1 MKTIAVDVDLT
12 LVDTLTPW
20 VEWWEFMT
28 DSKFDWT
35 KVGPDFSI
43 NDQLKTKMTRK
54 EYMVW
59 WNRADLYD
67 DLEPN
72 PGAMRTLR
80 WYHDMGAEIYFVSKC
95 EDGHYK
101 SKVRFLD
108 KYFPFAD
115 GLINTPHK
123 ELINAD
129 VYFED
134 HVDYTRKI
142 VNKRPHAKVY
152 QFVTRDNEYQL
163 VDGAIP
169 MKTWENF
176 LERRSV

>member
-1 MKTIAVDVDLT
+1 MKTIVVDVDLT

-67 DLEPN
+67 ELKPHE
-72 PGAMRTLR
+72 GSRQLLR
-80 WYHDMGAEIYFVSKC
+80 WYSALGYEIFFVSKC
-95 EDGHYK
+95 EPGHFQ
-101 SKVRFLD
+101 SKVRFLS
-108 KYFPFAD
+108 KYFPFHS
-115 GLINTPHK
+115 GLINTAAKHSI
-123 ELINAD
+123 EAD
-129 VYFED
+129 IYFED
-134 HVDYTRKI
+134 HVDYTQKI
-142 VNKRPHAKVY
+142 LNKRPHAKVY

-163 VDGAIP
+163 CKGAIP
-169 MKTWENF
+169 LKSWSDINE
-176 LERRSV
+176 LY